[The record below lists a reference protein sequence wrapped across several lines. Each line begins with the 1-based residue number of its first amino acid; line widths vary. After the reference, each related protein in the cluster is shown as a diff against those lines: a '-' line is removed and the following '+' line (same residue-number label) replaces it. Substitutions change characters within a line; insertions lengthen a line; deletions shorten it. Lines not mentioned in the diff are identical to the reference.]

1 MVSCVISGV
10 VYGIVSGAEAPY
22 HMTMAAKSTTDKSKK
37 KPRGIVPSETRTRW
51 AKPVAQSIDRL
62 TKGLLGKHGFTH
74 GVIATKWPD
83 IVGENMAR
91 HTQPEKIVFSRD
103 GVTGGTL
110 HLKTDSGAYA
120 TQLQHQEPQIIER
133 INTFFGYKAVVRI
146 KLIQGP
152 LPHLKDDPLGKAP
165 RPLSPTEAKDL
176 AQAVAMVDD
185 PEIKE
190 ALERLGSSI
199 KGRRKDAD

>member
-1 MVSCVISGV
+1 M
-10 VYGIVSGAEAPY
+10 A
-22 HMTMAAKSTTDKSKK
+22 MAAKSTTDKSTK

-51 AKPVAQSIDRL
+51 AKPIAQSVDRL

-110 HLKTDSGAYA
+110 HLKTDSGAFA
-120 TQLQHQEPQIIER
+120 TELQHREPLIIER

-152 LPHLKDDPLGKAP
+152 LPQPKGDPLGSPP
-165 RPLSPTEAKDL
+165 RPLNETEAEDL
-176 AQAVAMVDD
+176 AHTVAMVDD